1 MGPFQLFVL
10 RSEMQA
16 NKYTVQEYMVA
27 LNWSPQTLSCPV
39 LQTEF
44 LAGEKSRLKGLRGR
58 WRCDGKD
65 RKKTGFF
72 TTVSTPFLDFATTL
86 YD

>member
-1 MGPFQLFVL
+1 
-10 RSEMQA
+10 
-16 NKYTVQEYMVA
+16 MVA

-44 LAGEKSRLKGLRGR
+44 LAGEKSRLKGFRGR
-58 WRCDGKD
+58 WRCDGKE